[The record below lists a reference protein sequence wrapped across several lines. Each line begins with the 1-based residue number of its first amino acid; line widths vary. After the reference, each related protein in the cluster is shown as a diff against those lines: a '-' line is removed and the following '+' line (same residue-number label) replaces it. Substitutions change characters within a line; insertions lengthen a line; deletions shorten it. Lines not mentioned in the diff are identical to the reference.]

1 MRPCNLHAAW
11 DFYMIDTRLDD
22 YGPPPINYTVVDPR
36 EGLWTADI
44 ITEMEGMYVHL
55 LVLMLHCSS
64 WQLCASQ

>member
-44 ITEMEGMYVHL
+44 ITEMEGMYVYPPF
-55 LVLMLHCSS
+55 
-64 WQLCASQ
+64 